1 MKGDFSRDSFD
12 ASRHVYRV
20 LMQQGRVQLDADWNE
35 QAAVVLHRLE
45 TIVRDAFGPCAGP
58 DDDCGFTIYSLGDG
72 DNDDE
77 GNFGIGAG
85 RYYVDGQLV
94 ENHRPQRYAEI
105 GGPPL
110 QSGHPY
116 IVYLDVWEEFV
127 APQQDP
133 ALIDP
138 ALDGLD
144 TTART
149 RLAWRVRA
157 HRVHQLP
164 TRDEISEAWPHG
176 YLSAALVGPR
186 GRLAATVS
194 PQGDGFDPALGTV
207 RTGYHGA
214 ENRLYR
220 VEIHDPGAAA
230 GGATFKWSRDNG
242 AVAFAIR
249 SIADKGVTVES
260 FGRDPEAVPA
270 AGDWVEI
277 VDDRDAGEAQ
287 PALGLFAVAHVDPA
301 ARTVT
306 LKTAPNFAYDA
317 AQHPVLRRWDQPSA
331 PVPVIESAA
340 GDDLWIALEDGIA
353 IRFAL
358 RETDDADAVYRTG
371 DYWTIPAR
379 TAEGGLLLWPQ
390 HADGRAALRDP
401 AGIHHRYAPLAGIH
415 LTPAGKLTID
425 RERHD
430 YRRRFR
436 PLTHRS

>member
-45 TIVRDAFGPCAGP
+45 TIVRDAFGPFAGP
-58 DDDCGFTIYSLGDG
+58 EADCGFTIYAE
-72 DNDDE
+72 DE
-77 GNFGIGAG
+77 GGDSGDFGIGAG
-85 RYYVDGQLV
+85 RYYVDGLLV
-94 ENHRPQRYAEI
+94 ENHRPQRYVEF
-105 GGPPL
+105 GGSPL
-110 QSGHPY
+110 ESGHHF
-116 IVYLDVWEEFV
+116 IVYLDVWEEFI

-149 RLAWRVRA
+149 RVAWRVYA
-157 HRVHQLP
+157 HRVTDLP
-164 TRDEISEAWPHG
+164 TRDEIAEDWPYRFLG
-176 YLSAALVGPR
+176 RDRVGPR
-186 GRLAATVS
+186 GRLAATVAPRGS
-194 PQGDGFDPALGTV
+194 SDAERGAGRSGF
-207 RTGYHGA
+207 HGA

-220 VEIHDPGAAA
+220 VEIHDSGTAA

-242 AVAFAIR
+242 AVAFAIASVAER
-249 SIADKGVTVES
+249 VVTLAA
-260 FGRDPEAVPA
+260 FGRDSEASLE

-277 VDDRDAGEAQ
+277 VDDADAGETR
-287 PALGLFAVAHVDPA
+287 PARGLFAVAHADPA

-306 LKTAPNFAYDA
+306 LKSAPGYAYDA
-317 AQHPVLRRWDQPSA
+317 ARHPILRRWDQHSA
-331 PVPVIESAA
+331 PVSILESGA
-340 GDDLWIALEDGIA
+340 DDAEWFDLEDGIA

-358 RETDDADAVYRTG
+358 REPDDADAVYRTG

-379 TAEGGLLLWPQ
+379 TADGGILLWPQ
-390 HADGRAALRDP
+390 HSNGRPAPRGP
-401 AGIHHRYAPLAGIH
+401 AGIQHRYAPLAGIH
-415 LTPAGKLTID
+415 VTASGKVTID

-430 YRRRFR
+430 YRRRFQ
-436 PLTHRS
+436 PLTQRS